1 MSNGNWFKKGMVTFS
16 LAMGKAEKDTFAQA
30 GSEDVLRNNTGIVNP
45 VVAHQLMQDLK
56 EGRLTQQVKEFRK
69 KHYEILRESAK
80 YKFNMSGE
88 LMTEQEVRQS
98 KITQGDPYDSYQVE
112 VVFSNKELSTSLF
125 EESTVRPLKIQRGV
139 IPRHKIE
146 NYTSTIHV
154 RSIDGNSKL
163 IDFYIPKSP
172 ENQLVMSE
180 IENLKRSNRISD
192 FVNFTKASFTTQDSE
207 MLVFEYKMLAFD
219 KVVEHNNNYIVK
231 MFAECTS
238 DGRWAAEKYMI
249 ID

>member
-1 MSNGNWFKKGMVTFS
+1 MDWFKKGMVTFS

-30 GSEDVLRNNTGIVNP
+30 GSEDILRNNTGIVSPMVSN
-45 VVAHQLMQDLK
+45 QLMQDLK

-69 KHYEILRESAK
+69 HHYQILKESSK

-98 KITQGDPYDSYQVE
+98 RIAQGDPYDSYQVE
-112 VVFSNKELSTSLF
+112 VVFENKAIGKSLF
-125 EESTVRPLKIQRGV
+125 EESVVRPLKVQRGV
-139 IPRHKIE
+139 VPRHKIE
-146 NYTSTIHV
+146 NFTTNVYIRHIEGS
-154 RSIDGNSKL
+154 NKL
-163 IDFYIPKSP
+163 VEFYIPKTS
-172 ENQLVMSE
+172 ENTSVINE
-180 IENLKRSNRISD
+180 IEMIKRNPKVTD
-192 FVNFTKASFTTQDSE
+192 FVNFTKMNFTTQDSE

-219 KVVEHNNNYIVK
+219 KIVEHNNNYIVK
-231 MFAECTS
+231 MFAEVTC